1 MVLFDEKTKKL
12 TDLVAANIMAE
23 LWKILI
29 VFLYEEKKNLFFAFL
44 YASLWAQQS
53 RDKTLRWKPICH
65 ATQLQLNL
73 GVEFGVAPKW
83 TIDLS
88 GNYNPFYI
96 SHSRKWKHWLVQPE
110 ARYWFCDRFASHFI
124 GFHALGGQYNF
135 ANLKNDVRLFGTD
148 FSQLTDHRLQGWFA
162 GGGVA
167 YGYSWVLGRRW
178 NLGIGDRVGIC
189 IYQVRQV

>member
-1 MVLFDEKTKKL
+1 MK
-12 TDLVAANIMAE
+12 
-23 LWKILI
+23 
-29 VFLYEEKKNLFFAFL
+29 KKNLFFALLVCLFMSAAVKGQNVALKTNLL
-44 YASLWAQQS
+44 Y
-53 RDKTLRWKPICH
+53 D
-65 ATQLQLNL
+65 ATATFNL

-88 GNYNPFYI
+88 GNYNPFTF

-110 ARYWFCDRFASHFI
+110 ARYWFCDRFAGHFI

-178 NLGIGDRVGIC
+178 NLELEIGLGYVYTKYDKFKCEGCGKRVETGKTHHYFGPTKAAINMV
-189 IYQVRQV
+189 YNF